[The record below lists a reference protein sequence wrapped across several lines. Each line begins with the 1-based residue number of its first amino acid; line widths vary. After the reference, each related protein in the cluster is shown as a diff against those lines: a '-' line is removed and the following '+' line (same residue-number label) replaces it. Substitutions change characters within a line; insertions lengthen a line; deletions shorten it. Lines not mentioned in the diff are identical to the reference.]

1 MISNLRLQTEQQN
14 GKKNPIP
21 EVYDD
26 HFKLHPNSVQFGLD
40 IALNLVTATI
50 EELQNR
56 NDELN
61 EDGTYG
67 YEQGLRPVLW
77 EQDVT

>member
-1 MISNLRLQTEQQN
+1 MSEIDDIESLEDLKLEITNRILEW
-14 GKKNPIP
+14 KKNPIP
-21 EVYDD
+21 KVYDD

-67 YEQGLRPVLW
+67 YE
-77 EQDVT
+77 